1 MRFRALPVFHRY
13 YRSGCTCGFCSFS
26 LSACTHARTVHAFSA
41 LRLFPQVL
49 LLGLYMRFP
58 HLLAFRTYSC
68 SICTCGFGSLPLSAG
83 TLARGLRAVSAL
95 RRSAAHVLFSF
106 QHSTLKFYIAYMYNL
121 CYSGFVVNKNTAN
134 RFTLES
140 LPSGSAEGVQQLLQL
155 PISQAKGQ
163 STEKCMFPFSSEEIN
178 LLHSRSKRQN
188 EREYV
193 RYYQQL
199 LSQSG

>member
-1 MRFRALPVFHRY
+1 
-13 YRSGCTCGFCSFS
+13 
-26 LSACTHARTVHAFSA
+26 
-41 LRLFPQVL
+41 
-49 LLGLYMRFP
+49 
-58 HLLAFRTYSC
+58 
-68 SICTCGFGSLPLSAG
+68 
-83 TLARGLRAVSAL
+83 
-95 RRSAAHVLFSF
+95 
-106 QHSTLKFYIAYMYNL
+106 MYNL
-121 CYSGFVVNKNTAN
+121 CYSGLVVNQKTAN

-140 LPSGSAEGVQQLLQL
+140 LPSGSAEGVQQLFQL

-199 LSQSG
+199 LRQGG